1 MAIKRGFAGL
11 NEINNRVDN
20 TSNFS
25 NSISEL
31 ADKVIFARVVDIVL
45 DNKHPK
51 FVQYG
56 NWNGLGTIEF
66 EFVNKLQGNLPQ
78 TSTALPLLP
87 SIKNYPL
94 VNEIVILFLL
104 PAKTPTGSDK
114 FRGSY
119 YYLNPVSIWN
129 TPHHNALPKPILPSS
144 DQDQNISYQAIE
156 EGASVS
162 KVDSTPYQ
170 VNLNGLNPSGGT
182 FVEKDNIRP
191 LLPFIGDVITEG
203 RYGNSIR
210 LGSTARSQGTRFF
223 QNNWSYGTSGSAK
236 TTGSSADGDPITIF
250 RNGQPPSGSQV
261 PKNAPSWTPIV
272 EDINTDPASIYMT
285 STQTIPIINSSERY
299 NSLSISPTLP
309 REYNSNQIILSS
321 GRLIFNSS
329 VDSILLSS
337 LNDISLSSENEIG
350 IESKNQISLS
360 ANKVNLGSKNASD
373 ALIKGTSF
381 MEQFEQLLQQ
391 VENISSALESARVW
405 DQGVPA
411 PDPVIVPIATNATET
426 IKDIKKLIKDPST
439 NPLLSKITRT
449 I

>member
-1 MAIKRGFAGL
+1 MFI
-11 NEINNRVDN
+11 IN
-20 TSNFS
+20 
-25 NSISEL
+25 
-31 ADKVIFARVVDIVL
+31 
-45 DNKHPK
+45 
-51 FVQYG
+51 
-56 NWNGLGTIEF
+56 
-66 EFVNKLQGNLPQ
+66 
-78 TSTALPLLP
+78 
-87 SIKNYPL
+87 L

-119 YYLNPVSIWN
+119 YYLNPVSILN

-182 FVEKDNIRP
+182 FVEKNNIRP